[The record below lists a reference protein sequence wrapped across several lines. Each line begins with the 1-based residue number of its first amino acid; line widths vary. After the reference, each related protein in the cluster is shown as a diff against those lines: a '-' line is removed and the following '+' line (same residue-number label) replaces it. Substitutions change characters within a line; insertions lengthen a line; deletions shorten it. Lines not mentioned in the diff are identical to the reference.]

1 VFNVLAVASL
11 IYSKMRMEPPE
22 LILLIGAVL
31 REIPA
36 PTQSWADIIG
46 HISWPIMVLFLILRF
61 RAFLRTFLQTLAD
74 RLVTDDVKIG
84 PFELTANSEV
94 LVLDANELDPSSE
107 FTGDDVTHIEA
118 LFEFMGEKGN
128 EARISQWLNEN
139 GLQTLDIVDF
149 LTEAIYADRRAE
161 AYKALILR
169 G

>member
-1 VFNVLAVASL
+1 
-11 IYSKMRMEPPE
+11 MEPPDFVIW
-22 LILLIGAVL
+22 LGAVL

-46 HISWPIMVLFLILRF
+46 HIAWPGVVLFLIIRF
-61 RAFLRTFLQTLAD
+61 RIYLRTFLQTIAD

-94 LVLDANELDPSSE
+94 LVLDADEIDPGGE

-118 LFEFMGEKGN
+118 LFEFIADKGN
-128 EARISQWLNEN
+128 ETRIFQWLNEN
-139 GLQTLDIVDF
+139 GLHTLDIVDF
-149 LTEAIYADRRAE
+149 LTEAIYAEPRAK
-161 AYKALILR
+161 AYEALIRR